1 MVNSS
6 DDKGKI
12 IIVLACKHS
21 QLCFEGTLCAQE
33 DVKIHLLVFRR
44 LGKMSFCFE
53 VTLCA

>member
-21 QLCFEGTLCAQE
+21 QLYFEGTLCAQE